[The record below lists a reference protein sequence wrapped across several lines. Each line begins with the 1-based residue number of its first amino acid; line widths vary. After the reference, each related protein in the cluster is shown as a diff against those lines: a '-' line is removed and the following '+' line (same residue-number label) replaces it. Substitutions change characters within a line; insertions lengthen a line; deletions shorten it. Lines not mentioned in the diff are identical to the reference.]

1 VTKDYVRSVTNDV
14 SVARRRYP
22 DCVSR
27 TGPPR
32 IRSLEDLVEL
42 PRRSPLADELARAL
56 AAASRLHML
65 KSDLR
70 PVPVRVTATT
80 SEAGA
85 YRYRKANPIDLRV
98 SSRSGHAATGFL
110 HELAHLVDHQVLG
123 DKRSRVWASSV
134 HPAFSE
140 WRAAAAQLNGRPFPG
155 GSHRKRYFQSAQE
168 VWARCY
174 AQTVMLRSSDELLL
188 AQLGRLQRV
197 DEPQVWP
204 MNEFEPVAVQ
214 VELVFVRLGLTQL
227 ELPIAA

>member
-1 VTKDYVRSVTNDV
+1 
-14 SVARRRYP
+14 VARRRYP

-27 TGPPR
+27 MGPPR
-32 IRSLEDLVEL
+32 IRSLEDLVVL
-42 PRRSPLADELARAL
+42 PHRSRLADELTRAL

-85 YRYRKANPIDLRV
+85 YRYRKATPIDLRV

-110 HELAHLVDHQVLG
+110 HELAHLVDHQVHY
-123 DKRSRVWASSV
+123 DKRSRVWASSI

-140 WRAAAAQLNGRPFPG
+140 WRTIAARLNGRPFPG

-174 AQTVMLRSSDELLL
+174 AQTVLLRSGDPFLLEQLERLQSSDE
-188 AQLGRLQRV
+188 
-197 DEPQVWP
+197 PHVWP
-204 MNEFEPVAVQ
+204 ADEFESVAVQ
-214 VELVFVRLGLTQL
+214 VELVFVQLGLTQL